1 LAKRGLGKGL
11 GALLPGVG
19 GKDQGVFIR
28 EINLDDIDPNPFQPR
43 ENFDDESLKELAV
56 SIKMHGVLE
65 PIILRA
71 KGKRYEII
79 AGERRYKAS
88 KLAGLKT
95 IPAVVKNY
103 SDLKTMEIA
112 LVENLQR
119 EDLNPIEQARTF
131 MKLIREFKLTQEEL
145 ARRTGK
151 SRSTITNIIRLLN
164 LPPQVQDALLTG
176 KITQGHARAL
186 LSLRDEKLQKRL
198 TKKIIEEGLSVR
210 EIESIVKK
218 KLTEKEKGKPVRPS
232 QMKGFVKN
240 YKTLEKTLQDILIT
254 KVRITHNGKRGT
266 IQIRFSTDEELKRI
280 LELLF
285 SDKIELSQQK
295 EDVM

>member
-1 LAKRGLGKGL
+1 MAKGGLGKGL
-11 GALLPGVG
+11 SALLPG
-19 GKDQGVFIR
+19 GKEQGVLIR
-28 EINLDDIDPNPFQPR
+28 EIPLDEIDPNPFQPR
-43 ENFDDESLKELAV
+43 ERFDDESLQELAT
-56 SIKMHGVLE
+56 SIKTHGVLE

-103 SDLKTMEIA
+103 NDLKTMEIA

-119 EDLNPIEQARTF
+119 EDLNPLEQARTF
-131 MKLIREFKLTQEEL
+131 MKLIKEFKLTQEEV

-151 SRSTITNIIRLLN
+151 SRSAVTNTIRLLN
-164 LPPQVQDALLTG
+164 LPEEIQKMLLEE
-176 KITQGHARAL
+176 KISQGHARAL
-186 LSLRDEKLQKRL
+186 LSLGDAKLQI
-198 TKKIIEEGLSVR
+198 KIARKIVEEGLSVR
-210 EIESIVKK
+210 EVEAIVRE
-218 KLTEKEKGKPVRPS
+218 KLKEEKEGKPVKPG

-240 YKTLEKTLQDILIT
+240 YKTLERALQDILIT
-254 KVRITHNGKRGT
+254 KVRISHNGKRGM
-266 IQIRFSTDEELKRI
+266 IQIRFSTDEDLKRI

-285 SDKIELSQQK
+285 SDKLEFDSG
-295 EDVM
+295 DFT